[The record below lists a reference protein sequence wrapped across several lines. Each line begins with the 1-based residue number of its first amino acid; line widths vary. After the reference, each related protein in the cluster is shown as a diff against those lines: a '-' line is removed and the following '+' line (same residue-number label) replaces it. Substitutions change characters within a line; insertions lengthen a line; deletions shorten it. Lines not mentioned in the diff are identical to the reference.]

1 VKNPLH
7 RRGAEKRRKQ
17 KTYEGDA
24 MNYFDLYSSYPDH
37 TITAAWDCQ
46 MTEAAQTPWLKELLL
61 RRGSDLFP
69 RFAAYYAELRVLPRS
84 ARRALQRQIARSSE
98 PVAIFPEWLQSGG
111 GRELQYKLARS
122 LAGAALLLAL
132 GQGLA
137 SAATITVT
145 TNNPNIIADGQ
156 CSLIEAIVNANSD
169 AATHADCAAGSGADT
184 IVLPTGTHKL
194 TNVNNSTYY
203 YGPTGLPLIT
213 SPITIQGNGA
223 TIVRR
228 GGAAFRLIAV
238 ESSGNLTLQNV
249 NLKGGNSDYYQGGG
263 ILNFGTLTIQS
274 STISGNAASSGGGI
288 TNTYYGSLTIENSTI
303 SGNTAQ
309 YTGGGVANYCCGT
322 LSIENS
328 TISKNSADV
337 WGGGVFSFGP
347 LSIGNSTISGNKA
360 GYGAGVANGGSAAIE
375 NSTISKNSANSYGYG
390 GGVFNFSFYGNSNLT
405 ITNSTISGNNADRGG
420 GVSNVSFFYE
430 NHSSLIIKNSLI
442 SGNKASQGAEIDS
455 SSSVSA
461 DNFNLFGANGNAGV
475 TGFVPGLTDIVPA
488 KGVKVKNIVAPLKN
502 NGGPTQTH
510 ALAPGS
516 PALNVVP
523 FTDPNCT
530 STDQRGVDR
539 PQGTGCD
546 IGAFE
551 QSGP

>member
-1 VKNPLH
+1 
-7 RRGAEKRRKQ
+7 
-17 KTYEGDA
+17 
-24 MNYFDLYSSYPDH
+24 MNYLDLYSSYPDH
-37 TITAAWDCQ
+37 TITVAWDCQ
-46 MTEAAQTPWLKELLL
+46 ITEAAQVPWLKELLL
-61 RRGSDLFP
+61 RGGSELFP
-69 RFAAYYAELRVLPRS
+69 RFAVCYAELRVLPRS

-98 PVAIFPEWLQSGG
+98 LAAIFPEWLQSEGR
-111 GRELQYKLARS
+111 RELQHKLARS

-145 TNNPNIIADGQ
+145 TNKPNIIADGQ
-156 CSLIEAIVNANSD
+156 CSLIEAIVNANND

-184 IVLPTGTHKL
+184 IVLPTATHKL

-203 YGPTGLPLIT
+203 YGSTGLPWIT

-223 TIVRR
+223 TIIRR

-249 NLKGGNSDYYQGGG
+249 TLKGGNSDYGGG
-263 ILNFGTLTIQS
+263 ILNHGTLTIQS
-274 STISGNAASSGGGI
+274 STLSGNTASSGGGI
-288 TNTYYGSLTIENSTI
+288 ANSGYGIITIENSTI

-309 YTGGGVANYCCGT
+309 YVGGGVANYCCGT

-328 TISKNSADV
+328 TISKNSASI

-347 LSIGNSTISGNKA
+347 LFIGNSTISGNNA

-405 ITNSTISGNNADRGG
+405 LTNSTISGNNADRGG

-442 SGNKASQGAEIDS
+442 SGNKASLGAEIDS
-455 SSSVSA
+455 SSSVVTG

-488 KGVKVKNIVAPLKN
+488 RGVRLKNIVASLKN

-510 ALAPGS
+510 ALASGS
-516 PALNVVP
+516 PALDAVSLL
-523 FTDPNCT
+523 DPACAG
-530 STDQRGVDR
+530 TDQRGVVR
-539 PQGTGCD
+539 PQGLGCD

-551 QSGP
+551 KSGP